1 MSTYK
6 ELKGLRVKY
15 VPTDTT
21 SPSTAAEGDVWY
33 NSATFQLKAYVGV
46 AAWSASSGLGTARYG
61 MGSFGIQ
68 TAAVGA
74 GGYTGPP
81 NGKSNKTE
89 EYNGSGWA
97 AGGDTNQT
105 IHNRGG
111 AGTLTAG
118 LVFGASSP
126 YPGATEEYNG
136 SAWTESGDL
145 NDGRAV
151 YEGQAGTQTAA
162 LAFGGFSPGNVAVSE
177 SYDGS
182 SWTEGPDLNTGRRAH
197 CGAGT
202 QTAAL
207 CYTGYTTTVI
217 ASTEEY
223 NGSSWTSGNN
233 NNTARANATGSGIQ
247 TAAIAASGNTGG
259 SPQSTATETYDGTT
273 WTNSPASIGTGRSQA
288 GSGGTTSA
296 KVAFGGYPGP
306 AGMANT
312 EEFNHSFQVVTAGA
326 WASGG
331 ALNTNRRAVGIN
343 GIGPSQNAALCVS
356 GYPPSSS
363 SDIKNVESYDGSS
376 WTEVGDVNLSRYRGS
391 CAGTTTAGLFFG
403 GNSDVTP
410 GGVQDLCE
418 EYDGSSWTESGDLP
432 TAIEAGASFG
442 TQTAAV
448 RAGGSA
454 PPFPN
459 YQTNTD
465 EYNGSSWTAVPA
477 TISQAVSVINGV
489 GTETAGLIW
498 GGSQSPNPPSTAHP
512 SIATTQTYNGS
523 AFTTVNACI
532 EQVNGQGCG
541 GTQTAAFGV
550 GGGPGTKT
558 RMQTWDGTN
567 WSTGPALGTGRNA
580 LSGGGTATAGLA
592 FAGNPGGGVE
602 EFTAASTADTASTID
617 FD

>member
-6 ELKGLRVKY
+6 ELRGLRVKY

-21 SPSTAAEGDVWY
+21 SPSTAAAGDVWY
-33 NSATFQLKAYVGV
+33 NSASYQLKAYVGR
-46 AAWSASSGLGTARYG
+46 AAWSAGAPMATGRHELGG
-61 MGSFGIQ
+61 GIGIQ
-68 TAAVGA
+68 TAAVA
-74 GGYTGPP
+74 FGGVKNP
-81 NGKSNKTE
+81 NTLANNTE
-89 EYNGSGWA
+89 EYDGSGWA
-97 AGGDTNQT
+97 GGENLNTARKQL
-105 IHNRGG
+105 GG

-118 LVFGASSP
+118 LAFGGHTNKNES
-126 YPGATEEYNG
+126 EEYDGTN
-136 SAWTESGDL
+136 WTEGPNLASG
-145 NDGRAV
+145 RSIF
-151 YEGQAGTQTAA
+151 QAGLGIQTAA
-162 LAFGGFSPGNVAVSE
+162 MAVMGTVTGTALNNSE

-182 SWTEGPDLNTGRRAH
+182 SWTEGPNVNTVRNRSSAF
-197 CGAGT
+197 GT
-202 QTAAL
+202 QTA
-207 CYTGYTTTVI
+207 GVI
-217 ASTEEY
+217 AGGDAGDKNQTEEY
-223 NGSSWTSGNN
+223 NGSSWTSVNN
-233 NNTARANATGSGIQ
+233 LNTGREDLAAAGILTNGLCFGGRNTADVAVS
-247 TAAIAASGNTGG
+247 
-259 SPQSTATETYDGTT
+259 ETYDGTT
-273 WTNSPASIGTGRSQA
+273 WTEGPDLASAVQEHSGTGASSLA
-288 GSGGTTSA
+288 A
-296 KVAFGGYPGP
+296 LKFGKAYHDG
-306 AGMANT
+306 AT
-312 EEFNHSFQVVTAGA
+312 EEYNNSFQVVTAGA

-331 ALNTNRRAVGIN
+331 ALNTSRRAVGIN

-410 GGVQDLCE
+410 GGLQTLCE

-432 TAIEAGASFG
+432 AAIEGGGSFG

-498 GGSQSPNPPSTAHP
+498 GGAQSPNPPSTSHP

-532 EQVNGQGCG
+532 EQINGQGCG

-558 RMQTWDGTN
+558 TMQTWDGTN
-567 WSTGPALGTGRNA
+567 WSTGPALGTGRNS

-592 FAGNPGGGVE
+592 FAGSPGGGVE